1 MAERKTRTCPLCKKE
16 GLKYLSAHLR
26 DTHKMKSAKER
37 APYLKN
43 AKDVGV
49 KHKDTVLSSMFDDDS
64 LIRFEEQKRILNVEF
79 QDIEDQIVSFYLMTR
94 PKTRSTKHIREKI
107 QTQLFP
113 LYKMVIESLEAP
125 MFEMM
130 VQLNSDVSPPDAKR
144 MKIFTVDADEQEDM
158 VDETNTEK

>member
-1 MAERKTRTCPLCKKE
+1 MAVRKTRTCSLCKKE

-64 LIRFEEQKRILNVEF
+64 LIRFEEQKLILNVEF
-79 QDIEDQIVSFYLMTR
+79 QDIEDQIVSFYL
-94 PKTRSTKHIREKI
+94 KTRGTKDIREKI
-107 QTQLFP
+107 QIQLYP
-113 LYKMVIESLEAP
+113 LYKIVRDSLEVSL
-125 MFEMM
+125 FEKNT
-130 VQLNSDVSPPDAKR
+130 QLNSDVCPPHAK
-144 MKIFTVDADEQEDM
+144 KLKKFEVTDGDQNIAAETIIDE
-158 VDETNTEK
+158 